1 MRRHPKRGVHLRRR
15 LPWWC
20 PRTMPPTTIVQGVSV
35 EKPCTSSYLMSFL
48 VRSVQ
53 REVREC
59 AAGAL
64 SLTYTVSFLWTSTT
78 REGLRSAV
86 HAGACSMPPSCLV
99 TPAPVAPC
107 RCACGVAPG
116 HADRAGHADRTT
128 GTPLSAPLRSA
139 GDRDARA
146 RARCLLHPNNN
157 ESSAN
162 RDALYTV
169 TVARQ
174 PYSLATPLLLWGWGG
189 VSRSLT
195 GVGPLRARG
204 ILRLEG
210 GASQRVA
217 SPHAARRTSGWPA
230 AWRPRSPGCPRG
242 GRGS

>member
-99 TPAPVAPC
+99 TPAPVAMRGRARP
-107 RCACGVAPG
+107 RGQSRTRGSDDRHTALSTAPVRRG
-116 HADRAGHADRTT
+116 PR
-128 GTPLSAPLRSA
+128 
-139 GDRDARA
+139 RA
-146 RARCLLHPNNN
+146 RARPMSPPPKQQRIIRKPRRPLHSDCDTAAVLTRN
-157 ESSAN
+157 SAA
-162 RDALYTV
+162 AL
-169 TVARQ
+169 
-174 PYSLATPLLLWGWGG
+174 
-189 VSRSLT
+189 
-195 GVGPLRARG
+195 GVGRGQQVSHRRGTPARPGHPTLGRGCQPARG
-204 ILRLEG
+204 
-210 GASQRVA
+210 
-217 SPHAARRTSGWPA
+217 
-230 AWRPRSPGCPRG
+230 
-242 GRGS
+242 